1 MRCGVAIEQLNQHK
15 SPPRTSEKTRKWSRK
30 TADPTVR
37 DRSDRSL
44 WAVRPVGLDLKFQ
57 TGQTGCS
64 DRSDRFLRP
73 VRPLLP
79 RTEFQ
84 PANSRWFQDYS
95 FKSSPNG
102 LKICREVPGIETNLS
117 TKGINPKRKGS
128 QEFRGGKEVK
138 EGFPK
143 TSKTSIRGTRD
154 SRGFSSRLDGREAN
168 HGVPKPTKRKL

>member
-1 MRCGVAIEQLNQHK
+1 MLEI
-15 SPPRTSEKTRKWSRK
+15 TRKRSRK
-30 TADPTVR
+30 TADLTVR

-57 TGQTGCS
+57 TGQTDCY

-117 TKGINPKRKGS
+117 TKRINPKHKGS
-128 QEFRGGKEVK
+128 LEFRGGKRQKRVFQK
-138 EGFPK
+138 LK
-143 TSKTSIRGTRD
+143 KNSIRGTRD
-154 SRGFSSRLDGREAN
+154 SRGFSSRLEGRDAN
-168 HGVPKPTKRKL
+168 HRVPKPTKKNLRS